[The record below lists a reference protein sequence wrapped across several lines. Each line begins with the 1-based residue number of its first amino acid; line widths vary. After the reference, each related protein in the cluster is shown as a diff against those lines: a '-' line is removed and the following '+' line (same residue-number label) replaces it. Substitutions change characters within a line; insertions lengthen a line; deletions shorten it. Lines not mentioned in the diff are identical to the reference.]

1 MRHIAWSPG
10 SYSKEW
16 VAPAAYDKVRL
27 ICVDADY
34 DDVSD
39 VNKNHEGNDH
49 HRALGHPIQ
58 KNGRRLM
65 KNTPSARNAQLALRR

>member
-49 HRALGHPIQ
+49 HRALREGFNE
-58 KNGRRLM
+58 KKRFLSGN
-65 KNTPSARNAQLALRR
+65 ARIP

>member
-1 MRHIAWSPG
+1 MRHVAWSPG

-16 VAPAAYDKVRL
+16 AAPAAYDKVRL
-27 ICVDADY
+27 FCVDADY

-39 VNKNHEGNDH
+39 VDNNERNDH

-65 KNTPSARNAQLALRR
+65 KNRPSARNAQLALGR